1 MIAAALQ
8 YCASSDIVKN
18 CDMASKLIDSAAD
31 KAAQLVALPE
41 CANLLA
47 ASKTQLFQKAES
59 QQNSLFL
66 QMLQA
71 KAKEKQIWI
80 SAGSLLLQ
88 CEDEDD
94 QRIANRQLIIS
105 PQGEITASYD
115 KIHMFDADVGDG
127 KDYRESASF
136 RPGTQ
141 PVMTRINDRLAG
153 LSICYDI
160 RFAQLYHHYA
170 ANKAELL
177 FIPAAFTAVTGKAH
191 WHVLQR
197 CRAIETGAFVIAAAQ
212 IGTHDDGRQTYGH
225 ALIIDPW
232 GRVLS
237 DAGSTEDMA
246 IASLDFDKVIEARR
260 SLQAWKTQQA
270 INELS

>member
-18 CDMASKLIDSAAD
+18 CDIAAKLIDSAAD

-105 PQGEITASYD
+105 PQGKITASYD
-115 KIHMFDADVGDG
+115 KIHMFDADVNDG
-127 KDYRESASF
+127 KTYRESDSF
-136 RPGTQ
+136 RAGTS
-141 PVMTRINDRLAG
+141 PVMTQIEGHLTG

-160 RFAQLYHHYA
+160 RFAGLYHHYA
-170 ANKAELL
+170 AKGAEILL
-177 FIPAAFTAVTGKAH
+177 SPAAFTAKTGQAH
-191 WHVLQR
+191 WHILQR
-197 CRAIETGAFVIAAAQ
+197 ARAIETASFLIAAAQ
-212 IGTHDDGRQTYGH
+212 KGTHDDGRQTYGH
-225 ALIIDPW
+225 ALIISPW
-232 GRVLS
+232 GAVLA
-237 DAGSTEDMA
+237 DAGTHGDMA
-246 IASLDFDKVIEARR
+246 LATLDFNEVRQARSALSAWQNQR
-260 SLQAWKTQQA
+260 SFPL
-270 INELS
+270 